1 MPQLNNKNA
10 NVPVVNGGMVLMHL
24 KSHDTGKSCGD
35 TITLPTIGFLCHFS
49 DLLVVKRLDTDQAT
63 DGYSRLRVIASPRL
77 IMALSKMQSGKGE
90 VWFRNYLQS
99 IKSKFVLV
107 RL

>member
-1 MPQLNNKNA
+1 M
-10 NVPVVNGGMVLMHL
+10 LMHL

-77 IMALSKMQSGKGE
+77 ALSWHYPKCSRKKGKYGA
-90 VWFRNYLQS
+90 V
-99 IKSKFVLV
+99 ITCKA
-107 RL
+107 